1 MSGFDKDWL
10 ALREPVDLRARAST
24 LVEAISGH
32 LERVG
37 QATILD
43 IGCGT
48 GSTWRSLTTHVPDDT
63 RWTLL
68 DYDPLLLA
76 EAERRIGVTDTVSY
90 RQFDLNEVQSLPLSD
105 VTLVT
110 ASALFDL
117 CSADFCTRFA
127 QTLSRSRTGL
137 YAALN
142 YDGVMA
148 WTIKHPLDGQVAA
161 DFNRH
166 QGFDKGFGP
175 ALGPDATEH
184 LRHCF
189 EGLDYSISV
198 GTSPWTMGTDDAALQ
213 TAFLEGLKKPLTEIG
228 NLTRQDIRSWMDF
241 RLEKIADA
249 GSSCVVGHTD
259 ILALPHRR
267 AG

>member
-24 LVEAISGH
+24 LVETISGH
-32 LERVG
+32 LGSVR
-37 QATILD
+37 QAKILD

-48 GSTWRSLTTHVPDDT
+48 GSTWRSLTPHVPDDT

-76 EAERRIGVTDTVSY
+76 EAERRIGVRDTVSF
-90 RQFDLNEVQSLPLSD
+90 RQFDLNEVELLPLSD

-117 CSADFCTRFA
+117 CSADFCNHFA
-127 QTLSRSRTGL
+127 QTLSRSGTGL

-142 YDGVMA
+142 YDGVME
-148 WTIKHPLDGQVAA
+148 WTVKHALDEQVAA

-166 QGFDKGFGP
+166 QRFDKGFGP
-175 ALGPDATEH
+175 ALGPDATEY

-189 EGLDYSISV
+189 ENLGYSISV
-198 GTSPWTMGTDDAALQ
+198 GTSPWTMGPDDAALQ
-213 TAFLEGLKKPLTEIG
+213 TAFLEGLEKPLAEIG
-228 NLTRQDIRSWMDF
+228 TLTRQDIRSWMDF

-259 ILALPHRR
+259 ILALPHR
-267 AG
+267 